1 MTDTLFDIP
10 ETPSPRLKWMREKSI
25 EVVDS
30 GIDHEPG
37 DECEL
42 TGNQL
47 YRFWALQTC
56 KRTKTESASAGGDT
70 EGEAIVALAKKL
82 NLKLWNEA

>member
-1 MTDTLFDIP
+1 MTDELFQIDETL
-10 ETPSPRLKWMREKSI
+10 SPRFRWMREKNI

-42 TGNQL
+42 TGNRL
-47 YRFWALQTC
+47 YRFWAWQTC

-70 EGEAIVALAKKL
+70 EDEAIVELAKKL
-82 NLKLWNEA
+82 NLKLWNE

>member
-10 ETPSPRLKWMREKSI
+10 ESPSPLLQWLQKHQI
-25 EVVDS
+25 DIIDS
-30 GIDHEPG
+30 GLDHEPG

-47 YRFWALQTC
+47 YRFWALQAC

-70 EGEAIVALAKKL
+70 EDEAIVELARKL
-82 NLKLWNEA
+82 NLKLWNEV